1 MKTLTERMEEQAKL
15 SSLKESPRT
24 LDRSRW
30 LAVDSLQALECIEK
44 EMNKQG
50 VKPAKLL
57 EGQKIAMLI
66 ALNKPYSNGCQ
77 EFDKIIYRRFN
88 ERN

>member
-1 MKTLTERMEEQAKL
+1 M
-15 SSLKESPRT
+15 RT

-30 LAVDSLQALECIEK
+30 LVAESRDAIELIQA
-44 EMNKQG
+44 EMEKQG
-50 VKPAKLL
+50 ITYAKQL
-57 EGQKIAMLI
+57 EGKKIAMLI

-88 ERN
+88 

>member
-1 MKTLTERMEEQAKL
+1 M
-15 SSLKESPRT
+15 RT

-30 LAVDSLQALECIEK
+30 LVAESKDAIDLIQA
-44 EMNKQG
+44 EMEKQG
-50 VKPAKLL
+50 ITYAKQL
-57 EGQKIAMLI
+57 EGKKIAMLI

-88 ERN
+88 

>member
-1 MKTLTERMEEQAKL
+1 MKTLIERMEDQAKL

-30 LAVDSLQALECIEK
+30 LAVDSLQALESIEK
-44 EMNKQG
+44 EMDKQG

-57 EGQKIAMLI
+57 EGKKIAMLI

-77 EFDKIIYRRFN
+77 EFDKIIYRRFD
-88 ERN
+88 